1 MRVTVF
7 AITTI
12 LQLAAAAEEEVEWGR
27 RVGQEQEDEQAAPV
41 LRKREQSQHKSFQ
54 QQRQHQQHRQHRQT
68 GEELY
73 DAYLG
78 LIDDE
83 GIDGGHE
90 QRRQLQSMSTMMSMS
105 MPMPAAMCSFC
116 ADGVTNPDL
125 ELTDPDTGTKVTCAV
140 TQAGLSRIP
149 ATDPVCADAS
159 LAELLCCPPL
169 VEGGL
174 GPAVMPEVCSFCP
187 AGLVDPDLVLPTDE
201 KATCSQAAGFAA
213 GLAPEDDACTTVQL
227 AQGLCCPP
235 GNGVP
240 PTDPTEP
247 APVPL
252 PELENGQCSCSP
264 TVYDFKL
271 DLGQDCATDDL
282 EGKPGIGLTFC
293 FLGVSSAGGLRRL
306 RSDAS
311 ASSGGGIGGPRLLKK
326 DDAEIEKVSKI
337 NLEDPLGEAV
347 PEKLARQIADGSL
360 EVISVQFLEFDT
372 SGALV
377 VLNQDD
383 TYSNVSLANGDV
395 FTFKSISSDL
405 DPGVPI
411 EDQLDLLPG
420 GVQVTLR
427 GRVFDEESQENKI
440 VSNRITWSYDN
451 ACDVVPI
458 TGGESIGWTT
468 IEDVSP
474 ASDVFCPALRTPSTT
489 AATTT
494 VAATTAAETTEAPPP
509 DTTGAPPATTAA
521 TEGPPPA
528 TTAATE
534 GPPPATTD
542 RPPLLGKSG
551 KSGSKSDKSG
561 KSGSKS
567 AKALKKSSVSP
578 KTNKTPKNPMAKV
591 HKASSTD
598 DGQHGGASSADAK
611 SGKAKVDKDAKAE
624 KEAMGKAGKDAK
636 SGKSSKSLGKSGKSG
651 EGKSGKSG
659 DKESKATKLFKTPVH
674 AESMASDGMSL

>member
-27 RVGQEQEDEQAAPV
+27 RVGQEQEDEQQAAPV

-68 GEELY
+68 GEEVY

-105 MPMPAAMCSFC
+105 MP
-116 ADGVTNPDL
+116 
-125 ELTDPDTGTKVTCAV
+125 
-140 TQAGLSRIP
+140 
-149 ATDPVCADAS
+149 
-159 LAELLCCPPL
+159 PL
-169 VEGGL
+169 IEGEL
-174 GPAVMPEVCSFCP
+174 GPVIMPSVVCSFCP
-187 AGLVDPDLVLPTDE
+187 TGLVDPDLVLPTDE

-235 GNGVP
+235 GDGVP

-264 TVYDFKL
+264 TAYDFKL

-311 ASSGGGIGGPRLLKK
+311 TSGGGGIGGPRLLKK

-337 NLEDPLGEAV
+337 NLEDPLGVAV
-347 PEKLARQIADGSL
+347 TEKLARQIADGGL

-494 VAATTAAETTEAPPP
+494 VAATTAAETTEAPPATTEAPPP
-509 DTTGAPPATTAA
+509 DTTGASPATTAA